1 MAEQIDVGPPP
12 VPLQGGRS
20 PKGVVIVVA
29 VVIAAA
35 AGFAW
40 LAYGDRLSELSAL
53 TSSAGPAPV
62 TASDTS
68 SVATAEF
75 LAFQQQTS
83 AALQSA
89 TQMLTAQQAEM
100 KRLSDDVANLTAKI
114 DQLQGSVAS
123 VRTAPPPVVPARPTA
138 AAPAPAA
145 VPPAAAPAAPRK
157 RPTAP
162 RPAGAI
168 SVGGA
173 PLPATGQT
181 GRSSGNAG
189 LLYRSAIIRNLNWR
203 VIATTGLDAGATHR
217 RRSGA
222 ANRHGSASS
231 GCGLRCAR
239 PG

>member
-1 MAEQIDVGPPP
+1 M
-12 VPLQGGRS
+12 PLQGGRS

-100 KRLSDDVANLTAKI
+100 KRLSDDVASLTAKI

-181 GRSSGNAG
+181 GR
-189 LLYRSAIIRNLNWR
+189 
-203 VIATTGLDAGATHR
+203 
-217 RRSGA
+217 
-222 ANRHGSASS
+222 
-231 GCGLRCAR
+231 
-239 PG
+239 